1 MTKYLLDTDICIYI
15 AKQKPGHILARFDRM
30 HPGDVGM
37 SVVTYLELMYGAAKS
52 RQVQANLATIEQLAH
67 LIPVQP
73 LDTAAGTHYGK
84 LRTDLDL
91 RGSPIGAYD
100 LLIAAHALTLELIM
114 VTNNT
119 REFRRVKGLR
129 LENWAE

>member
-1 MTKYLLDTDICIYI
+1 MKYLLDTDICIYI
-15 AKQKPGHILARFDRM
+15 AKQKPAHILARFDRM

-84 LRTDLDL
+84 LRADLEL

-100 LLIAAHALTLELIM
+100 LLIAAHALTLE
-114 VTNNT
+114 
-119 REFRRVKGLR
+119 
-129 LENWAE
+129 

>member
-1 MTKYLLDTDICIYI
+1 MRFLLDTDICIYI
-15 AKQKPGHILARFDRM
+15 AKHKPAHILARFNRM
-30 HPGDVGM
+30 HSGDAGM

-52 RQVQANLATIEQLAH
+52 RHVQANLATIEQLAQ
-67 LIPVQP
+67 LIPVQAV
-73 LDTAAGTHYGK
+73 DMAAGKYYGK
-84 LRTDLDL
+84 LRADLEL

-100 LLIAAHALTLELIM
+100 LLIAAHALTLELTL

-119 REFRRVKGLR
+119 REFRCVTGLR

>member
-1 MTKYLLDTDICIYI
+1 MKYLLDTDICIYI
-15 AKQKPGHILARFDRM
+15 AKHKPPHILARFNRM
-30 HPGDVGM
+30 HSGDVGM

-52 RQVQANLATIEQLAH
+52 RHIQANLATIEQLAQ
-67 LIPVQP
+67 LIPVKA
-73 LDTAAGTHYGK
+73 LDSAAGTYYGK
-84 LRTDLDL
+84 LRADLEL

-100 LLIAAHALTLELIM
+100 LLIAAHAFTLELVL

-119 REFRRVKGLR
+119 REFRRVKGLQ

>member
-1 MTKYLLDTDICIYI
+1 MQFLLDTDICIYI
-15 AKQKPGHILARFDRM
+15 AKHKPAHILARFNRM
-30 HPGDVGM
+30 HSGEAGM

-52 RQVQANLATIEQLAH
+52 RHVQANLAIIEQLVE
-67 LIPVQP
+67 LIPVQA
-73 LDTAAGTHYGK
+73 LDMAAGTRYGQ
-84 LRTDLDL
+84 LRADLDF

-100 LLIAAHALTLELIM
+100 LLIAAHALTLELIL

-119 REFRRVKGLR
+119 REFRRLKGLR